1 MSTSD
6 NRYLKTSFIY
16 LIVSIVLMIAGAVY
30 EHFSFGVYSYFMI
43 YAFAIPLAG
52 GALPFLAKYMKDM
65 RGAEA
70 SSGAAARIT
79 AYSGAADATAYSG
92 AADATA
98 YSGAVAEASSS
109 RRHEAIYHLSLATLT
124 AGSIVHGILAIC
136 GRPNSL
142 TVIYL
147 IAGLLLLAV
156 TALSAVR
163 YSANRMQGPR
173 EGPIWQLIVC
183 KMLEEDHREDQLGS
197 NSCAKRLRRTT
208 GRTNSAAN
216 RMQK

>member
-52 GALPFLAKYMKDM
+52 GALPFLAKYMKGM
-65 RGAEA
+65 RGADA
-70 SSGAAARIT
+70 S
-79 AYSGAADATAYSG
+79 
-92 AADATA
+92 
-98 YSGAVAEASSS
+98 SGAVAETIAPGH
-109 RRHEAIYHLSLATLT
+109 HEAIYHLALATLT

-156 TALSAVR
+156 TTLGAVR
-163 YSANRMQGPR
+163 SSANRMQ
-173 EGPIWQLIVC
+173 
-183 KMLEEDHREDQLGS
+183 K
-197 NSCAKRLRRTT
+197 
-208 GRTNSAAN
+208 
-216 RMQK
+216 

>member
-1 MSTSD
+1 MTLSTSD

-52 GALPFLAKYMKDM
+52 GALPFLAKFMKGM
-65 RGAEA
+65 RGANAYSGAVEVSA
-70 SSGAAARIT
+70 YSGAAAGIT

-92 AADATA
+92 ETAEATA
-98 YSGAVAEASSS
+98 YSGAVAETAAAG
-109 RRHEAIYHLSLATLT
+109 RHEVIYHLALATLT

-163 YSANRMQGPR
+163 SSANRMQ
-173 EGPIWQLIVC
+173 
-183 KMLEEDHREDQLGS
+183 K
-197 NSCAKRLRRTT
+197 
-208 GRTNSAAN
+208 
-216 RMQK
+216 

>member
-1 MSTSD
+1 MFTSD

-65 RGAEA
+65 RGAYS
-70 SSGAAARIT
+70 SSG
-79 AYSGAADATAYSG
+79 S
-92 AADATA
+92 
-98 YSGAVAEASSS
+98 VAEASSS
-109 RRHEAIYHLSLATLT
+109 RRHEVIYHLALATLT

-156 TALSAVR
+156 TALGAVR
-163 YSANRMQGPR
+163 SSANRMQ
-173 EGPIWQLIVC
+173 
-183 KMLEEDHREDQLGS
+183 K
-197 NSCAKRLRRTT
+197 
-208 GRTNSAAN
+208 
-216 RMQK
+216 

>member
-1 MSTSD
+1 MFTSD

-52 GALPFLAKYMKDM
+52 GALPFLAKYMRNI
-65 RGAEA
+65 RGAKS
-70 SSGAAARIT
+70 SSGSAAGVT
-79 AYSGAADATAYSG
+79 AYSGAAEATAYSG
-92 AADATA
+92 AAAETA
-98 YSGAVAEASSS
+98 AAGH
-109 RRHEAIYHLSLATLT
+109 HEAIYHLALATLT

-156 TALSAVR
+156 TALCAVR
-163 YSANRMQGPR
+163 SSAQR
-173 EGPIWQLIVC
+173 
-183 KMLEEDHREDQLGS
+183 S
-197 NSCAKRLRRTT
+197 
-208 GRTNSAAN
+208 
-216 RMQK
+216 

>member
-1 MSTSD
+1 MFTSD

-16 LIVSIVLMIAGAVY
+16 LIVAIVLMVAGAVY

-52 GALPFLAKYMKDM
+52 GALPFLAKYMKGI
-65 RGAEA
+65 RGAKTSYE
-70 SSGAAARIT
+70 AAAET
-79 AYSGAADATAYSG
+79 AAYSGAATETGVYSG
-92 AADATA
+92 AA
-98 YSGAVAEASSS
+98 AEAGYRADSVYRNGDTAASPH
-109 RRHEAIYHLSLATLT
+109 RPETIYHLALATLT

-156 TALSAVR
+156 TALDEVRSSA
-163 YSANRMQGPR
+163 
-173 EGPIWQLIVC
+173 I
-183 KMLEEDHREDQLGS
+183 
-197 NSCAKRLRRTT
+197 
-208 GRTNSAAN
+208 

>member
-1 MSTSD
+1 
-6 NRYLKTSFIY
+6 
-16 LIVSIVLMIAGAVY
+16 MIAGAVY

-52 GALPFLAKYMKDM
+52 GALPFLAKFMKGM
-65 RGAEA
+65 RGAN
-70 SSGAAARIT
+70 

-92 AADATA
+92 ETAEATA
-98 YSGAVAEASSS
+98 YFGAVAETIAPGH
-109 RRHEAIYHLSLATLT
+109 HEAIYHLALATLT

-163 YSANRMQGPR
+163 SSA
-173 EGPIWQLIVC
+173 
-183 KMLEEDHREDQLGS
+183 
-197 NSCAKRLRRTT
+197 T
-208 GRTNSAAN
+208 

>member
-65 RGAEA
+65 RGADA
-70 SSGAAARIT
+70 SSGAVEVSAYSGAAAGIT
-79 AYSGAADATAYSG
+79 AYSGAADTTAYSG
-92 AADATA
+92 ETAEATA
-98 YSGAVAEASSS
+98 YFGAVAEATAPGH
-109 RRHEAIYHLSLATLT
+109 HEAIYHLALVTLT

-156 TALSAVR
+156 TALAAVR
-163 YSANRMQGPR
+163 SSANRMQ
-173 EGPIWQLIVC
+173 
-183 KMLEEDHREDQLGS
+183 K
-197 NSCAKRLRRTT
+197 
-208 GRTNSAAN
+208 
-216 RMQK
+216 

>member
-1 MSTSD
+1 MFTSD

-30 EHFSFGVYSYFMI
+30 EHFSFGVYSNFMI

-52 GALPFLAKYMKDM
+52 GALPFLAKYMRNI
-65 RGAEA
+65 RGAKS
-70 SSGAAARIT
+70 SSGSAAGVT
-79 AYSGAADATAYSG
+79 AYSGAAEATAYSG
-92 AADATA
+92 ADAETA
-98 YSGAVAEASSS
+98 AAGH
-109 RRHEAIYHLSLATLT
+109 HEAIYHLALATLT

-156 TALSAVR
+156 TALCAVR
-163 YSANRMQGPR
+163 SSANRMQ
-173 EGPIWQLIVC
+173 
-183 KMLEEDHREDQLGS
+183 K
-197 NSCAKRLRRTT
+197 
-208 GRTNSAAN
+208 
-216 RMQK
+216 

>member
-1 MSTSD
+1 MTLSTSD

-52 GALPFLAKYMKDM
+52 GALPFLAKYMRNI
-65 RGAEA
+65 RGTKS
-70 SSGAAARIT
+70 SSGSAAGIT
-79 AYSGAADATAYSG
+79 AYSGAAEATAYSG
-92 AADATA
+92 AAAETA
-98 YSGAVAEASSS
+98 AAGH
-109 RRHEAIYHLSLATLT
+109 HEAIYHLALATLT

-156 TALSAVR
+156 TALGAVR
-163 YSANRMQGPR
+163 SSANRMQKRCSGPR
-173 EGPIWQLIVC
+173 EGPIQQLIVC

-197 NSCAKRLRRTT
+197 NSCAKR
-208 GRTNSAAN
+208 
-216 RMQK
+216 

>member
-1 MSTSD
+1 MTLSTSD

-52 GALPFLAKYMKDM
+52 GALPFLAKYMRNI
-65 RGAEA
+65 RGAKS
-70 SSGAAARIT
+70 SSGSAAGVT
-79 AYSGAADATAYSG
+79 AYSGAAEATAYSG
-92 AADATA
+92 AAAETA
-98 YSGAVAEASSS
+98 AAGH
-109 RRHEAIYHLSLATLT
+109 HEAIYHLALATLT

-156 TALSAVR
+156 TALCAVR
-163 YSANRMQGPR
+163 SSAQR
-173 EGPIWQLIVC
+173 
-183 KMLEEDHREDQLGS
+183 S
-197 NSCAKRLRRTT
+197 
-208 GRTNSAAN
+208 
-216 RMQK
+216 

>member
-1 MSTSD
+1 MTLSTSD

-52 GALPFLAKYMKDM
+52 GALPFLAKFMKGM
-65 RGAEA
+65 RSGDASSGAVTETVA

-92 AADATA
+92 A
-98 YSGAVAEASSS
+98 VAETAAAG
-109 RRHEAIYHLSLATLT
+109 RHEAIYHLALATLT

-156 TALSAVR
+156 TALAAVR
-163 YSANRMQGPR
+163 SSANRMQ
-173 EGPIWQLIVC
+173 
-183 KMLEEDHREDQLGS
+183 K
-197 NSCAKRLRRTT
+197 
-208 GRTNSAAN
+208 
-216 RMQK
+216 

>member
-1 MSTSD
+1 MTLSTSD

-43 YAFAIPLAG
+43 YTFAIPLAG

-65 RGAEA
+65 RGADA
-70 SSGAAARIT
+70 SSGAAAKAFST
-79 AYSGAADATAYSG
+79 G
-92 AADATA
+92 
-98 YSGAVAEASSS
+98 
-109 RRHEAIYHLSLATLT
+109 RHESIYHLALATLT

-163 YSANRMQGPR
+163 SSANRMQ
-173 EGPIWQLIVC
+173 
-183 KMLEEDHREDQLGS
+183 K
-197 NSCAKRLRRTT
+197 
-208 GRTNSAAN
+208 
-216 RMQK
+216 

>member
-1 MSTSD
+1 MTLSTSD

-52 GALPFLAKYMKDM
+52 GALPFLAKFMKGM
-65 RGAEA
+65 RGAN
-70 SSGAAARIT
+70 
-79 AYSGAADATAYSG
+79 
-92 AADATA
+92 A
-98 YSGAVAEASSS
+98 YSGAVEVSAYSGETAEATAYVGAVAETIAPGH
-109 RRHEAIYHLSLATLT
+109 HEAIYHPALATLT

-163 YSANRMQGPR
+163 SSA
-173 EGPIWQLIVC
+173 
-183 KMLEEDHREDQLGS
+183 
-197 NSCAKRLRRTT
+197 T
-208 GRTNSAAN
+208 

>member
-30 EHFSFGVYSYFMI
+30 AHFSFGVYSYFMI

-52 GALPFLAKYMKDM
+52 GALPFLAKFMKGM
-65 RGAEA
+65 RSGDA
-70 SSGAAARIT
+70 SSGV
-79 AYSGAADATAYSG
+79 ADATAYSG
-92 AADATA
+92 ETAEATA
-98 YSGAVAEASSS
+98 YSGAAAETAAAG
-109 RRHEAIYHLSLATLT
+109 RHEAIYHLALATLT

-156 TALSAVR
+156 TALGAVR
-163 YSANRMQGPR
+163 SSANRMQ
-173 EGPIWQLIVC
+173 
-183 KMLEEDHREDQLGS
+183 K
-197 NSCAKRLRRTT
+197 
-208 GRTNSAAN
+208 
-216 RMQK
+216 

>member
-43 YAFAIPLAG
+43 YAFSIPLAG
-52 GALPFLAKYMKDM
+52 GALPFLAKFMKGM
-65 RGAEA
+65 RGADSSSGAVEVSA
-70 SSGAAARIT
+70 YSGAAAGIT
-79 AYSGAADATAYSG
+79 AYSGAATETAAYSG
-92 AADATA
+92 AAAETA
-98 YSGAVAEASSS
+98 AAG
-109 RRHEAIYHLSLATLT
+109 RHEAIYHLALATLT

-163 YSANRMQGPR
+163 SSANRMQ
-173 EGPIWQLIVC
+173 
-183 KMLEEDHREDQLGS
+183 K
-197 NSCAKRLRRTT
+197 
-208 GRTNSAAN
+208 
-216 RMQK
+216 

>member
-1 MSTSD
+1 LSTSD

-52 GALPFLAKYMKDM
+52 GALPFLAKYMRNI
-65 RGAEA
+65 RGTKS
-70 SSGAAARIT
+70 SSGSAAGIT
-79 AYSGAADATAYSG
+79 AYSGAAEATAYSG
-92 AADATA
+92 AATETA
-98 YSGAVAEASSS
+98 AAGH
-109 RRHEAIYHLSLATLT
+109 HEAIYHLALATLT

-163 YSANRMQGPR
+163 SSANRMQ
-173 EGPIWQLIVC
+173 
-183 KMLEEDHREDQLGS
+183 K
-197 NSCAKRLRRTT
+197 
-208 GRTNSAAN
+208 
-216 RMQK
+216 

>member
-1 MSTSD
+1 MFTSD

-65 RGAEA
+65 RGADA

-92 AADATA
+92 A
-98 YSGAVAEASSS
+98 VAETAAAG
-109 RRHEAIYHLSLATLT
+109 RHEAIYHLALATLT

-156 TALSAVR
+156 TALAAVR
-163 YSANRMQGPR
+163 SSANRMQ
-173 EGPIWQLIVC
+173 
-183 KMLEEDHREDQLGS
+183 K
-197 NSCAKRLRRTT
+197 
-208 GRTNSAAN
+208 
-216 RMQK
+216 

>member
-1 MSTSD
+1 MTLSTSD

-52 GALPFLAKYMKDM
+52 GALPFLAKFMKGM
-65 RGAEA
+65 RSGDASSGAVTETVAYSGAADATA
-70 SSGAAARIT
+70 SSGAAAGIT

-92 AADATA
+92 ETAEATA
-98 YSGAVAEASSS
+98 YSGAVAETAAAG
-109 RRHEAIYHLSLATLT
+109 RHEAIYHLALATLT

-163 YSANRMQGPR
+163 SSANRMQ
-173 EGPIWQLIVC
+173 
-183 KMLEEDHREDQLGS
+183 K
-197 NSCAKRLRRTT
+197 
-208 GRTNSAAN
+208 
-216 RMQK
+216 

>member
-1 MSTSD
+1 M
-6 NRYLKTSFIY
+6 
-16 LIVSIVLMIAGAVY
+16 VAGAVY

-52 GALPFLAKYMKDM
+52 GALPFLAKYMKAM
-65 RGAEA
+65 RGAKSSSEA
-70 SSGAAARIT
+70 TAEAGVYSGAAAEAA
-79 AYSGAADATAYSG
+79 AYSRTATETGFRVESSYRYG
-92 AADATA
+92 DTA
-98 YSGAVAEASSS
+98 VSPH
-109 RRHEAIYHLSLATLT
+109 RPEAIYHLALATLT

-156 TALSAVR
+156 TALGVVRSSA
-163 YSANRMQGPR
+163 
-173 EGPIWQLIVC
+173 I
-183 KMLEEDHREDQLGS
+183 
-197 NSCAKRLRRTT
+197 
-208 GRTNSAAN
+208 

>member
-1 MSTSD
+1 VTLSTSD

-65 RGAEA
+65 R
-70 SSGAAARIT
+70 SGD
-79 AYSGAADATAYSG
+79 AYSGAADATTYSG
-92 AADATA
+92 AAEATT
-98 YSGAVAEASSS
+98 YSRAAAETAAAGH
-109 RRHEAIYHLSLATLT
+109 HEAIYHLALATLT

-156 TALSAVR
+156 TALGAVR
-163 YSANRMQGPR
+163 SSANRMQKRCSGPR
-173 EGPIWQLIVC
+173 EGPIQQLIVC

-197 NSCAKRLRRTT
+197 NSCAKR
-208 GRTNSAAN
+208 
-216 RMQK
+216 

>member
-1 MSTSD
+1 MFTSD

-65 RGAEA
+65 HRAK
-70 SSGAAARIT
+70 S
-79 AYSGAADATAYSG
+79 
-92 AADATA
+92 
-98 YSGAVAEASSS
+98 YSGAVAEAAYSGAAAETAAYAGTAEAAAYYGATAITASG
-109 RRHEAIYHLSLATLT
+109 RHETIYHLALATLT

-156 TALSAVR
+156 TALGAVR
-163 YSANRMQGPR
+163 SSANRMQ
-173 EGPIWQLIVC
+173 
-183 KMLEEDHREDQLGS
+183 K
-197 NSCAKRLRRTT
+197 
-208 GRTNSAAN
+208 
-216 RMQK
+216 

>member
-1 MSTSD
+1 MHAHSMASQD
-6 NRYLKTSFIY
+6 RNLKTAFIY
-16 LIVSIVLMIAGAVY
+16 LIISILLMIAGAVY

-65 RGAEA
+65 HSAKSSSGVAEA
-70 SSGAAARIT
+70 
-79 AYSGAADATAYSG
+79 AYSGAAAETAAYAGTAEAAAYYGATAITASG
-92 AADATA
+92 
-98 YSGAVAEASSS
+98 
-109 RRHEAIYHLSLATLT
+109 RHETIYHLALATLT

-156 TALSAVR
+156 TALGVVRSSA
-163 YSANRMQGPR
+163 
-173 EGPIWQLIVC
+173 I
-183 KMLEEDHREDQLGS
+183 
-197 NSCAKRLRRTT
+197 
-208 GRTNSAAN
+208 

>member
-1 MSTSD
+1 MTLSTSD

-52 GALPFLAKYMKDM
+52 GALPFLAKFMKGM
-65 RGAEA
+65 RGANA
-70 SSGAAARIT
+70 YSGAVEVS
-79 AYSGAADATAYSG
+79 AYSGAA
-92 AADATA
+92 
-98 YSGAVAEASSS
+98 AEASSS
-109 RRHEAIYHLSLATLT
+109 RRHEAIYHLALATLT

-156 TALSAVR
+156 TALGAVR
-163 YSANRMQGPR
+163 SSANRMQ
-173 EGPIWQLIVC
+173 
-183 KMLEEDHREDQLGS
+183 K
-197 NSCAKRLRRTT
+197 
-208 GRTNSAAN
+208 
-216 RMQK
+216 

>member
-1 MSTSD
+1 LYTSD

-16 LIVSIVLMIAGAVY
+16 LVVSIVLMIAGAVY
-30 EHFSFGVYSYFMI
+30 EHFSFGVYSNFMI

-52 GALPFLAKYMKDM
+52 GALPFLAKYMRNI
-65 RGAEA
+65 RGAKSSSGSAAGVTA
-70 SSGAAARIT
+70 SSGAAAET
-79 AYSGAADATAYSG
+79 AAAG
-92 AADATA
+92 H
-98 YSGAVAEASSS
+98 
-109 RRHEAIYHLSLATLT
+109 HEAIYHLALATLT

-163 YSANRMQGPR
+163 TSSQ
-173 EGPIWQLIVC
+173 
-183 KMLEEDHREDQLGS
+183 
-197 NSCAKRLRRTT
+197 RRTI
-208 GRTNSAAN
+208 
-216 RMQK
+216 

>member
-1 MSTSD
+1 MFTSD

-65 RGAEA
+65 RGADA
-70 SSGAAARIT
+70 SSG
-79 AYSGAADATAYSG
+79 S
-92 AADATA
+92 
-98 YSGAVAEASSS
+98 VAEASSS
-109 RRHEAIYHLSLATLT
+109 RRHEVIYHLALATLT

-156 TALSAVR
+156 TALGAVR
-163 YSANRMQGPR
+163 SSA
-173 EGPIWQLIVC
+173 I
-183 KMLEEDHREDQLGS
+183 
-197 NSCAKRLRRTT
+197 
-208 GRTNSAAN
+208 

>member
-52 GALPFLAKYMKDM
+52 GALPFLAKYMKGM
-65 RGAEA
+65 RGANA
-70 SSGAAARIT
+70 SSGAAAET
-79 AYSGAADATAYSG
+79 AAAG
-92 AADATA
+92 
-98 YSGAVAEASSS
+98 
-109 RRHEAIYHLSLATLT
+109 RHEAIYHLALATLT

-156 TALSAVR
+156 TALGAVR
-163 YSANRMQGPR
+163 SSAQR
-173 EGPIWQLIVC
+173 
-183 KMLEEDHREDQLGS
+183 S
-197 NSCAKRLRRTT
+197 
-208 GRTNSAAN
+208 
-216 RMQK
+216 

>member
-1 MSTSD
+1 MFTSD

-52 GALPFLAKYMKDM
+52 GALPFLAKYMRNI
-65 RGAEA
+65 RGAKS
-70 SSGAAARIT
+70 SSGSAAGVT
-79 AYSGAADATAYSG
+79 AYSGAAEATAYSG
-92 AADATA
+92 AAAETA
-98 YSGAVAEASSS
+98 AAGH
-109 RRHEAIYHLSLATLT
+109 HEAIYHLALATLT

-156 TALSAVR
+156 TALCAVR
-163 YSANRMQGPR
+163 SSANRMQ
-173 EGPIWQLIVC
+173 
-183 KMLEEDHREDQLGS
+183 K
-197 NSCAKRLRRTT
+197 
-208 GRTNSAAN
+208 
-216 RMQK
+216 